1 MQEQP
6 NRPEQQRNHNPGD
19 GGIDGTA
26 FVERLVAAKGTTRR
40 ALVPILQAVQ
50 RHYHYLP
57 EEILRRISEK
67 TEITPADI
75 AGVSTFFSQF
85 RHRPAGAHRIKVCV
99 GTACH
104 IKGADRVF
112 DAFKHHLGI
121 PEQEDTDADR
131 LFTVEKVACIGCCM
145 LAPAIQI
152 DDLKYGFL
160 DREKVPAVLTDFLKS
175 QVRVSG
181 VKTGSKQLKHERE
194 LEGEI
199 RLCLCSSCSAAGA
212 GKVYEEIQRQVRSLR
227 LPVRVKTVGCTGVSY
242 EAPLVEIAPAGGR
255 VFRYGRV
262 GPSQVS
268 GILARHFKPRGI
280 GKRVAAAGYRMLE
293 KLLTDE
299 VWEPVTRYSVDPES
313 GSDSLFWGKQ
323 LHIVTEHCGSLDPLD
338 LESYRRH
345 EGFNALETC
354 LNRSPSEIISLIR
367 SSGLRG
373 RGGAGYATAEKW
385 ERVYIPD
392 SGEAGSDRVL
402 SGRARSDTPA
412 ADRVRTG
419 GTRFAEAGSG
429 GPGSDGS
436 RNRQKFIVCNGDE
449 GDPGAFMDRMILESF
464 PFRVIEG
471 MAIAAL
477 AVGAERGFLYI
488 RTEYPLA
495 IDRVGAAIDLCRH
508 RGILGPGLMGSGKS
522 LELEVVEGA
531 GAFVAGEETAL
542 MAAIEGRRAVPRY
555 RPPYPSNRGLWDSP
569 TLINNVETFAN
580 VPWIVRN
587 GSEAFAALGTP
598 GSRGTKTFALAGKVN
613 RGGLIEVP
621 MGLTIRQIV
630 EEIGGGIQDGF
641 QLKAVQVGGPS
652 GGCVPAALA
661 DTPIDY
667 EALQG
672 AGAIMGSGGMVVLDQ
687 RDCMVDLARYFMTFT
702 QNESC
707 GKCTSCRIGT
717 KGMLEILERLCRG
730 EAGLEEIDRLE
741 ELAHI
746 VQRGSLCGLGRTAP
760 NPVLSTMKYFRDEYE
775 AHARGTCPAGKCKAL
790 IVYEITDTCIG
801 CTRCAQRC
809 PADAISGE
817 PYQKHTIDPEKC
829 VRCGTCRDVCP
840 TDSVQ
845 VR

>member
-1 MQEQP
+1 MFRQA
-6 NRPEQQRNHNPGD
+6 RKPEQERIHDPGN
-19 GGIDGTA
+19 GEIDGEA
-26 FVERLVAAKGTTRR
+26 FVNSLIAARGTTRR
-40 ALVPILQAVQ
+40 ALVPILQEVQ
-50 RHYHYLP
+50 KRYHYLP
-57 EEILRRISEK
+57 EAVLRSISEK
-67 TEITPADI
+67 TELTPADI

-112 DAFKHHLGI
+112 DAFKSHLGI
-121 PEQEDTDADR
+121 PEEEDTDAEH

-160 DREKVPAVLTDFLKS
+160 NRDKVPLVLADFLKS
-175 QVRVSG
+175 QVQG
-181 VKTGSKQLKHERE
+181 PGIKTPSKRSRGGRE
-194 LEGEI
+194 TMGEI
-199 RLCLCSSCSAAGA
+199 RLCVCSSCSAAGA
-212 GKVYEEIQRQVRSLR
+212 TKVYEELKHRVDSLG
-227 LPVRVKTVGCTGVSY
+227 LPAGVKTVGCTGVSY
-242 EAPLVEIAPAGGR
+242 EAPLVEVVPAGGAG
-255 VFRYGRV
+255 FRYGRV
-262 GPSQVS
+262 GPAQVP
-268 GILARHFKPRGI
+268 GILARHFKPRAI
-280 GKRVAAAGYRMLE
+280 GKRLAAAGYRMLE

-299 VWEPVTRYSVDPES
+299 AWEPVTRYSVDPA
-313 GSDSLFWGKQ
+313 GGADSLFWGTQ
-323 LHIVTEHCGSLDPLD
+323 RHIVTEHCGTLDPLD
-338 LESYRRH
+338 LESYREHR
-345 EGFNALETC
+345 GFAALETC
-354 LNRSPSEIISLIR
+354 LHLSPDEIVGRIR

-373 RGGAGYATAEKW
+373 RGGAGYGTARKW
-385 ERVYIPD
+385 E
-392 SGEAGSDRVL
+392 S
-402 SGRARSDTPA
+402 
-412 ADRVRTG
+412 VRT
-419 GTRFAEAGSG
+419 AD
-429 GPGSDGS
+429 SDGLHAPVPSSPAS
-436 RNRQKFIVCNGDE
+436 RKRQKFIVCNGDE

-477 AVGAERGFLYI
+477 AVGAERGFLYV
-488 RTEYPLA
+488 REEYPLA
-495 IDRVGAAIDLCRH
+495 IERLGAAIALCRQ
-508 RGILGPGLMGSGKS
+508 RGILGEDLLGSGKP
-522 LELEVVEGA
+522 LELEVVRGA

-555 RPPYPSNRGLWDSP
+555 RPPYPSDRGLWGRP

-580 VPWIVRN
+580 VPWIMRN
-587 GSEAFAALGTP
+587 GPEAFAALGTP
-598 GSRGTKTFALAGKVN
+598 DSRGTKTFALAGKVN

-621 MGLTIRQIV
+621 MGLTIRQVV

-641 QLKAVQVGGPS
+641 ELKAIQVGGPS

-667 EALQG
+667 EALKG

-707 GKCTSCRIGT
+707 GKCTCCRIGT
-717 KGMLEILERLCRG
+717 RGMLDILERLCRG
-730 EAGLEEIDRLE
+730 EAGLAEIDRLA
-741 ELAHI
+741 ELARI

-760 NPVLSTMKYFRDEYE
+760 NPVLSTLKHFKNEYE
-775 AHARGTCPAGKCKAL
+775 AHARGSCPAGKCKAL
-790 IVYEITDTCIG
+790 IAYEISDSCIG

-809 PADAISGE
+809 PVEAISGE
-817 PYQKHTIDPEKC
+817 AYEKHVIDPDKC

-840 TDSVQ
+840 TDSVR

>member
-1 MQEQP
+1 MDTQT
-6 NRPEQQRNHNPGD
+6 NRPDQNRSHDPGD
-19 GGIDGTA
+19 GKIDEAT
-26 FVERLVAAKGTTRR
+26 FVERLVEARGSTRR

-50 RHYHYLP
+50 KHYHYLP
-57 EEILRRISEK
+57 EQILRRISE
-67 TEITPADI
+67 TTGITPADI

-112 DAFKHHLGI
+112 DAFKNHLGI
-121 PEQEDTDADR
+121 PESEDTDADR

-160 DREKVPAVLTDFLKS
+160 DRDKVPAVLADFLKS
-175 QVRVSG
+175 QAQVSREKG
-181 VKTGSKQLKHERE
+181 AAKRLEGKHGYM
-194 LEGEI
+194 GEI

-212 GKVYEEIQRQVRSLR
+212 GKVYEELQSQVRSLG
-227 LPVRVKTVGCTGVSY
+227 LPARIKTVGCTGVSY
-242 EAPLVEIAPAGGR
+242 EAPLVEIALAGGG

-262 GPSQVS
+262 GASQVS
-268 GILARHFKPRGI
+268 GILARHFKPRSI
-280 GKRVAAAGYRMLE
+280 TKRVAAAGYRILE
-293 KLLTDE
+293 NLLTDE

-313 GSDSLFWGKQ
+313 GSDSLFWGEQ
-323 LHIVTEHCGSLDPLD
+323 RHIVTEHCGSLDPLD
-338 LESYRRH
+338 LESYREH
-345 EGFNALETC
+345 EGFDALRTC
-354 LNRSPSEIISLIR
+354 LDLSPAEIIHRIR

-373 RGGAGYATAEKW
+373 RGGAGYATAQKW
-385 ERVYIPD
+385 ESVD
-392 SGEAGSDRVL
+392 GSD
-402 SGRARSDTPA
+402 T
-412 ADRVRTG
+412 
-419 GTRFAEAGSG
+419 
-429 GPGSDGS
+429 
-436 RNRQKFIVCNGDE
+436 RQKYIVCNGDE

-464 PFRVIEG
+464 PYRVIEG

-488 RTEYPLA
+488 RAEYPLA
-495 IDRVGAAIDLCRH
+495 IERVSAAIDLCRQ
-508 RGILGPGLMGSGKS
+508 RGILGPDVMGSGNS

-555 RPPYPSNRGLWDSP
+555 RPPYPSDHGLWGKP

-580 VPWIVRN
+580 VPWIIRN
-587 GSEAFAALGTP
+587 GAEAFAALGTR

-641 QLKAVQVGGPS
+641 ELKAVQIGGPS
-652 GGCVPAALA
+652 GGCVPASLA

-667 EALQG
+667 EALQA

-707 GKCTSCRIGT
+707 GKCTCCRVGT

-730 EAGLEEIDRLE
+730 EAALEEIDRLE
-741 ELAHI
+741 ELALI

-760 NPVLSTMKYFRDEYE
+760 NPVLSTLKHFRDEYE

-790 IVYEITDTCIG
+790 IVYEITDSCIG
-801 CTRCAQRC
+801 CTRCVQRC

-817 PYQKHTIDPEKC
+817 PYEKHRIDPDKC

>member
-6 NRPEQQRNHNPGD
+6 DRPEQQQNHNPGA
-19 GGIDGTA
+19 GGIDGAA
-26 FVERLVAAKGTTRR
+26 FVDRLVAAKGTTRR

-57 EEILRRISEK
+57 EGILRRISEK

-112 DAFKHHLGI
+112 DAFKHHLRI
-121 PEQEDTDADR
+121 PEQEDTDTDR

-181 VKTGSKQLKHERE
+181 AKGESKRFGRERE
-194 LEGEI
+194 DKGEI
-199 RLCLCSSCSAAGA
+199 RLCVCSSCSAAGA
-212 GKVYEEIQRQVRSLR
+212 GKVYEEIQRRVGSLR
-227 LPVRVKTVGCTGVSY
+227 LPARVKTVGCTGVSY
-242 EAPLVEIAPAGGR
+242 EAPLVEVALAGGR

-293 KLLTDE
+293 NLLTDE

-338 LESYRRH
+338 LQSYRGH
-345 EGFNALETC
+345 EGFDALETC
-354 LNRSPSEIISLIR
+354 LHRSPSEVINLIR

-373 RGGAGYATAEKW
+373 RGGAGYATADKW
-385 ERVYIPD
+385 E
-392 SGEAGSDRVL
+392 S
-402 SGRARSDTPA
+402 
-412 ADRVRTG
+412 VRT
-419 GTRFAEAGSG
+419 ADSG
-429 GPGSDGS
+429 GPRALAKSSSGARGSAKSSSGPGSSGS
-436 RNRQKFIVCNGDE
+436 RDRQKYIVCNGDE

-464 PFRVIEG
+464 PYRVIEG

-477 AVGAERGFLYI
+477 AVGAKRGFLYI
-488 RTEYPLA
+488 RAEYPLA
-495 IDRVGAAIDLCRH
+495 IDRVGAAIDLCRQ
-508 RGILGPGLMGSGKS
+508 RGILGQDLMGSGKS
-522 LELEVVEGA
+522 LEIEVVDGA

-555 RPPYPSNRGLWDSP
+555 RPPYPSDQGLWGSP

-587 GSEAFAALGTP
+587 GPESFSALGTR

-630 EEIGGGIQDGF
+630 EEIGGGIQDGY

-667 EALQG
+667 EALQA

-707 GKCTSCRIGT
+707 GKCTCCRIGT

-760 NPVLSTMKYFRDEYE
+760 NPVLSTLKHFRDEYE
-775 AHARGTCPAGKCKAL
+775 DHARGRCPAGKCKAL